1 MKKFLLVILV
11 TLMSFV
17 LIGCHKEEPKLSYQS
32 LKELEA
38 ETNIAIDLSYN
49 PLSYLKR
56 GDLIPITYDEELQI
70 EYDEK
75 TRLTTIYFKDSDSEI
90 GVILSVSK
98 NDELIISKQDMA
110 YSTEII
116 EDKTMEYFMI
126 QDDDKILY
134 CGLQIDDSYYLFS
147 IYSYVQYIELN
158 DLYSQ
163 FVEFVRLNYST
174 K

>member
-1 MKKFLLVILV
+1 
-11 TLMSFV
+11 
-17 LIGCHKEEPKLSYQS
+17 
-32 LKELEA
+32 
-38 ETNIAIDLSYN
+38 
-49 PLSYLKR
+49 
-56 GDLIPITYDEELQI
+56 
-70 EYDEK
+70 
-75 TRLTTIYFKDSDSEI
+75 
-90 GVILSVSK
+90 
-98 NDELIISKQDMA
+98 MA

-116 EDKTMEYFMI
+116 KDKTMEYFMI